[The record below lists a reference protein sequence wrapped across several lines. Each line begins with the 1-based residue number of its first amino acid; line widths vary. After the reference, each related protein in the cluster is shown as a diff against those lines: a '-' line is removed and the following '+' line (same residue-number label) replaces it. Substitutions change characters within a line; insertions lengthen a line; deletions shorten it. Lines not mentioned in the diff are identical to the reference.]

1 MSTRAW
7 DDMIVGDRMAVD
19 REFNTEVENSEFS
32 RQQWGLI
39 MTAVELEIENPG
51 DDEHAQL
58 VANTDKLPHVMGEL
72 DNIDTQMGAMAGGES
87 SGGGGGGVFGSLKR
101 TLGLGGSSGTDSK
114 KLGAAEQLAGTYAQQ
129 LQTRL
134 EERGKWDDIR
144 AAAQN

>member
-19 REFNTEVENSEFS
+19 REFNTEIENSQFS

-39 MTAVELEIENPG
+39 MTAVELEIEHPE
-51 DDEHAQL
+51 DKDRARL
-58 VANTDKLPHVMGEL
+58 VANTEKLPHVMGEL
-72 DNIDTQMGAMAGGES
+72 DNIDSQMNAMGGGDSS
-87 SGGGGGGVFGSLKR
+87 SGGSIFGSLKR
-101 TLGLGGSSGTDSK
+101 TLGFGGSSGMDSG
-114 KLGAAEQLAGTYAQQ
+114 KLDAAERLADTYAQQ

-144 AAAQN
+144 AAAQE